1 MKALFIKINKL
12 LNFANVKIRKVLT
25 KTDIKR
31 INSLKRKSKRKEN
44 GLFVVEGVKIVQE
57 LMNSDFKIQQVY
69 ALRSEFENFPD
80 AIAISDKE
88 LERIT
93 HLSSANKVLALV
105 EIPKMTSQEST
116 NETILVI
123 DGVNDPGNLGTII
136 RTADWFGITRI
147 VCSENS
153 VDCFNSK
160 VIMSTMGS
168 IFRINI
174 SYEDLPTYLAETKL
188 PIYGALLT
196 GESIYKT
203 TFASPSIILMGSES
217 HGISQELIPLIT
229 NPVTIPGAGNTE
241 SLNLGVSTAIFCSEY
256 FKQQLK

>member
-1 MKALFIKINKL
+1 M
-12 LNFANVKIRKVLT
+12 LT

-57 LMNSDFKIQQVY
+57 LLSSTFTIHKIYCTASVAHQFKQAIIV
-69 ALRSEFENFPD
+69 SE
-80 AIAISDKE
+80 KE

-93 HLSSANKVLALV
+93 HLSSPNKVLALV
-105 EIPKMTSQEST
+105 KIPQDNSN
-116 NETILVI
+116 NEKLNQTTLVI

-136 RTADWFGITRI
+136 RTADWFGITTI
-147 VCSENS
+147 ICSENS

-168 IFRINI
+168 IFRVKI
-174 SYEDLPTYLAETKL
+174 SYQNLNDYLTKTSL
-188 PIYGALLT
+188 PIYGALLE
-196 GESIYKT
+196 GSSIYQTK
-203 TFASPSIILMGSES
+203 FNNPSIILMGSES
-217 HGISQELIPLIT
+217 HGISKELLPFIT
-229 NPVTIPGAGNTE
+229 TAVTIPGAGNAE

-256 FKQQLK
+256 FRQNNG

>member
-1 MKALFIKINKL
+1 M

-25 KTDIKR
+25 KSDIKR

-44 GLFVVEGVKIVQE
+44 GLFVVEGVKIVRE
-57 LMNSDFKIQQVY
+57 LIDSDFNIQQIF
-69 ALRSEFENFPD
+69 ALKSELENFPD
-80 AIAISDKE
+80 AVSVSEKD

-105 EIPKMTSQEST
+105 EIPEMTKVDST
-116 NETILVI
+116 KETILVI

-136 RTADWFGITRI
+136 RTADWFGITKI

-174 SYEDLPTYLAETKL
+174 SYENLPTYLAETNL
-188 PIYGALLT
+188 PIYGALLE

-203 TFASPSIILMGSES
+203 EFSSPSIILMGSES

>member
-1 MKALFIKINKL
+1 M
-12 LNFANVKIRKVLT
+12 LNFVNVKIRKVLT
-25 KTDIKR
+25 KSDIKR

-57 LMNSDFKIQQVY
+57 LMNSDFKVQQVY
-69 ALRSEFENFPD
+69 ALKS
-80 AIAISDKE
+80 E
-88 LERIT
+88 LEHFPNAVPVSEKDLERMT
-93 HLSSANKVLALV
+93 HLSTANKVLALV
-105 EIPKMTSQEST
+105 EIPEMNSPGSNQ
-116 NETILVI
+116 ETILVI

-136 RTADWFGITRI
+136 RTADWFGITQI
-147 VCSENS
+147 ICSENS

-174 SYEDLPTYLAETKL
+174 SYQDLPTYLAETSL
-188 PIYGALLT
+188 PIYGALLE

-203 TFASPSIILMGSES
+203 EFTSPSIILMGSES

-256 FKQQLK
+256 FKQQLNG

>member
-1 MKALFIKINKL
+1 MV
-12 LNFANVKIRKVLT
+12 NFAVVKIRKVLT
-25 KTDIKR
+25 KSDIKR
-31 INSLKRKSKRKEN
+31 INSLKRKSKRNEY

-57 LMNSDFKIQQVY
+57 LMDSDFKIQQIF
-69 ALRSEFENFPD
+69 ALQSELDQFKN
-80 AIAISDKE
+80 AISVSEKD
-88 LERIT
+88 LGRIT
-93 HLSSANKVLALV
+93 HLSNPNKVLALV
-105 EIPKMTSQEST
+105 EIPKMNKLDRT

-136 RTADWFGITRI
+136 RTADWFGIKQI
-147 VCSENS
+147 ICSENS

-174 SYEDLPTYLAETKL
+174 SYQHLPSYLAKADL
-188 PIYGALLT
+188 PIYGALLE

-203 TFASPSIILMGSES
+203 EFSSPSIILMGSES
-217 HGISQELIPLIT
+217 HGISEELIPFI
-229 NPVTIPGAGNTE
+229 NHPVTIPGAGNTE

-256 FKQQLK
+256 YRQKSK

>member
-1 MKALFIKINKL
+1 MTALFIKINKM
-12 LNFANVKIRKVLT
+12 LNLANVKIRKVLT
-25 KTDIKR
+25 KSDIKR
-31 INSLKRKSKRKEN
+31 INSLNRKSKRKET
-44 GLFVVEGVKIVQE
+44 GLFVAEGVKIVRE
-57 LMNSDFKIQQVY
+57 LMDSEFKIQQIF
-69 ALRSEFENFPD
+69 ALQSELEHFPT
-80 AIAISDKE
+80 AIPVSEKD

-93 HLSSANKVLALV
+93 HLSSANKVLAVV
-105 EIPKMTSQEST
+105 EIPQMKTNHSGQET
-116 NETILVI
+116 VLVI

-136 RTADWFGITRI
+136 RTADWFGITQI

-168 IFRINI
+168 IFRVAI
-174 SYEDLPTYLAETKL
+174 SYEHLPTYLAKTTL
-188 PIYGALLT
+188 PIYGALLQ

-203 TFASPSIILMGSES
+203 TFSTPSIILMGSES
-217 HGISQELIPLIT
+217 HGISNELIPLIT

-256 FKQQLK
+256 YRQRIV